1 MIWFILFLWCSAHQ
15 CILFLVRFLLDRH
28 SIWFFERLNICLRVV
43 IFGGRW
49 ECSWLCFFR
58 LDLINNLELL
68 LGLWW
73 MRILLNSSVSMLEAS
88 ESDILGFI
96 FFNLLSLSWF
106 LLICKNWVSGIIQW
120 WLGCIFSWFWLVCNH
135 ACSRSKHGWLACRGV
150 GCLTKHG
157 LGFRYESSAR
167 VHKISR
173 LIWRFWAKWTCSERA
188 NNFYLIGV
196 FFLVCRSFC
205 HWCLS
210 LANAKSTRLRLSKK
224 RSSWHILS
232 LCNRFK

>member
-1 MIWFILFLWCSAHQ
+1 
-15 CILFLVRFLLDRH
+15 
-28 SIWFFERLNICLRVV
+28 
-43 IFGGRW
+43 
-49 ECSWLCFFR
+49 
-58 LDLINNLELL
+58 
-68 LGLWW
+68 

-106 LLICKNWVSGIIQW
+106 LLICKNWVTGSIQW

-196 FFLVCRSFC
+196 FFLVCSSFC

-232 LCNRFK
+232 LRLRFKKAIRRLSCRTRAYSSTRLWISTEDSTCTRESTEWFVRKYCRVALRKRL